1 MSAHTSSTRAPQAHR
16 DGGAVTVIVAR
27 GASARQR
34 GSMAVTM
41 MLMLAGLVAMLG
53 LVEIGYLY
61 WAKRETQKVADL
73 AALAGAQ
80 QLATCSADN
89 TSNAAAL
96 GNATV
101 DNGFAGT
108 TTIDCGHWDSTE
120 PGDQHFVSVTPT
132 SPLNAVRVQA
142 SLPVAPFFGFAHFS
156 GIGATAVAVSRGP
169 PIASFSVGSSLL
181 TAIDPSSTLGQ
192 VLSQALGSSLGLQLL
207 SYNGIANANI
217 SLLGLVKALPV
228 DVGTVNGVLTSQVSL
243 TDFLTAYVTALNQ
256 NASGSG
262 IDMVFVN
269 QQVALV
275 EAQLG
280 NIPINLGNILN
291 VDANTQ
297 DPNVAL
303 NTSVNA
309 LDILNAVLLAADSA
323 NGVALPATSVNVPGV
338 GTVSLSMSVIE
349 PPQIGVGGVG
359 TVAHT
364 AQIRLA
370 LNISA
375 LSTPITGQQ
384 LLGLPLYLEVA
395 PTDATI
401 TDLECNVPGSGG
413 KNSDSVTINT
423 APGVLNAFL
432 GTLPAGA
439 INNVSESWPTLIS
452 AGTVAPLVDVLAL
465 DIKIAQLS
473 ASANVQIATNPAT
486 PLIFSVDPTVPLSQQ
501 PDMTQTAGTSSAV
514 LGTLIGSLL
523 GSTSLKTTLTLLNA
537 AVPLPVDPLLATLSA
552 ALAPVLSVLDTALV
566 GPLLQ
571 TLGVNIG
578 TAQVNLRSVNCNTGA
593 QLVY

>member
-1 MSAHTSSTRAPQAHR
+1 MRF
-16 DGGAVTVIVAR
+16 AR
-27 GASARQR
+27 SGRARQR

-61 WAKRETQKVADL
+61 WAKRDTQKVVDL

-80 QLATCSADN
+80 QLATCSSSN
-89 TSNAAAL
+89 TSNTAAL

-101 DNGFAGT
+101 DNGFNGT
-108 TTIDCGHWDSTE
+108 LTIDCGHWDSTQ
-120 PGDQHFVSVTPT
+120 PGDQHFVSVTPAL
-132 SPLNAVRVQA
+132 PLNAVRVQA
-142 SLPVAPFFGFAHFS
+142 SLPLIPFFGFAHFNS
-156 GIGATAVAVSRGP
+156 ISATAIAISRGP

-181 TAIDPSSTLGQ
+181 TVDPSSPLGQ
-192 VLSQALGSSLGLQLL
+192 LLSQALGSSLGLQLL

-217 SLLGLVKALPV
+217 SLLGLVQALPI
-228 DVGTVNGVLTSQVSL
+228 DAGTVNGVLTSQVSL
-243 TDFLTAYVTALNQ
+243 TDFLTAYVAALNQ

-262 IDMVFVN
+262 IDMGFVS
-269 QQVALV
+269 QQVALI

-323 NGVALPATSVNVPGV
+323 NAVALPATSVNVPGV
-338 GTVSLSMSVIE
+338 GTVSLDMSIVE

-375 LSTPITGQQ
+375 LSTPLTGQQ

-401 TDLECNVPGSGG
+401 TALECNVPGTGG

-439 INNVSESWPTLIS
+439 INTISESWPTLIS
-452 AGTVAPLVDVLAL
+452 AGTVAPLVNVAVLGVGL
-465 DIKIAQLS
+465 VQIS
-473 ASANVQIATNPAT
+473 ASANVQLATNPAT
-486 PLIFSVDPTVPLSQQ
+486 PLTFSVDPTVPIAQQ
-501 PDMTQTAGTSSAV
+501 PNMTQTAGTSSEL

-523 GSTSLKTTLTLLNA
+523 GSTSLKTTVNLGGASLS
-537 AVPLPVDPLLATLSA
+537 LPVAPLLATLSA
-552 ALAPVLSVLDTALV
+552 ALAPVLSALDSALV

-578 TAQVNLRSVNCNTGA
+578 TAQVNLRSVNCNTAA